1 MSKDK
6 ITSLLDFIQE
16 QNEEGNHLNW
26 LEQRALNLLKA
37 KNGENKFLDLSKDD
51 LMAIKGI
58 ANEEKPEAAKAIL
71 LNYLQSIIDIS
82 NKCDMS
88 VEEVLDELDEI
99 MSLKEKDKSE

>member
-6 ITSLLDFIQE
+6 ITSLLDFVQE
-16 QNEEGNHLNW
+16 QNKEGNHLNW

-37 KNGENKFLDLSKDD
+37 KNGENVDLSEAD
-51 LMAIKGI
+51 I
-58 ANEEKPEAAKAIL
+58 EVAAKAIL

-88 VEEVLDELDEI
+88 VEEVLDEI
-99 MSLKEKDKSE
+99 KSLKEKDKSE

>member
-88 VEEVLDELDEI
+88 VEEVLDEI
-99 MSLKEKDKSE
+99 KSLKEKDKNE

>member
-37 KNGENKFLDLSKDD
+37 KNGENVDLSEAD
-51 LMAIKGI
+51 I
-58 ANEEKPEAAKAIL
+58 EVAAKAIL

-88 VEEVLDELDEI
+88 VEEVLDEI
-99 MSLKEKDKSE
+99 KSLKEKDKNE

>member
-6 ITSLLDFIQE
+6 ITSLLDFVQE

-37 KNGENKFLDLSKDD
+37 KNGENKFLDLSKVD
-51 LMAIKGI
+51 LMAIKAI
-58 ANEEKPEAAKAIL
+58 ADEEKPEVAKAIL
-71 LNYLQSIIDIS
+71 LNYLQSIIDIA

-88 VEEVLDELDEI
+88 VEEVVDEI
-99 MSLKEKDKSE
+99 ESLKEEEKSE

>member
-37 KNGENKFLDLSKDD
+37 KNGENVDLSEAD
-51 LMAIKGI
+51 I
-58 ANEEKPEAAKAIL
+58 EVAAKAIL

-88 VEEVLDELDEI
+88 VEEVLDEI
-99 MSLKEKDKSE
+99 KSLKEKDKSE